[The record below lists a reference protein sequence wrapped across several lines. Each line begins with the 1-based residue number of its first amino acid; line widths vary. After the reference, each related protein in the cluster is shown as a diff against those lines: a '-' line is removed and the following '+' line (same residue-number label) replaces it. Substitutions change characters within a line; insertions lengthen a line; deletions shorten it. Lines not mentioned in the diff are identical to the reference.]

1 MGGRG
6 HPEPSGQGP
15 SSEARGERGEDL
27 SEFDSPG
34 QIRVPLSPWP
44 EPSAEKAK
52 IFNGDTLEDSYFGN
66 INPTYLPCESREA
79 LKAVSVSAMVGRERI
94 P

>member
-52 IFNGDTLEDSYFGN
+52 IFM
-66 INPTYLPCESREA
+66 A
-79 LKAVSVSAMVGRERI
+79 LKISEGSESLGQAK
-94 P
+94 